1 MNVRCVG
8 LSGLLAL
15 TVAVCAAAE
24 DPKADPKDRLVGV
37 WEAVK
42 SDLPGGTTLAFNP
55 DGRLEVRI
63 KTDKG
68 TNRVEATYAVEGDR
82 LTVQIGGSRNA
93 EGREVVRIVK
103 LTDKE
108 LTLKSDN
115 GKVEE
120 FKHVPSER
128 K

>member
-1 MNVRCVG
+1 MNIRCVG
-8 LSGLLAL
+8 AFCVLGL
-15 TVAVCAAAE
+15 TVFCAAAE
-24 DPKADPKDRLVGV
+24 DPKADPKDKILGV
-37 WEAVK
+37 WEVVK
-42 SDLPGGTTLAFNP
+42 SDLPGGTTLAFNR
-55 DGRLEVRI
+55 DGKLEVRI

-68 TNRVEATYAVEGDR
+68 TTRVDATYAIEGDR
-82 LTVQIGGSRNA
+82 LTVQVGAGRNA
-93 EGREVVRIVK
+93 ENREVARIVK